1 MTASST
7 HRRSENP
14 TSSERDAKAPQ
25 RRVRSVV
32 VCGASVRSL
41 AESAFQ
47 SGFRPLCIDF
57 FGDADLR
64 ALLKRRRSR
73 MVATLETFSKLP
85 ENLYRVRSN
94 VPLVWAGGLE
104 NHLSILRQIELSRPL
119 IGPKLDVVEKVRNPF
134 VLAQLL
140 TRAGLQTPEIST
152 SGHESD
158 RLWLRKS
165 KAGSG
170 GLGVELSKTASPLP
184 SRNAAGNEY
193 FQEYIDGI
201 PMSAT
206 FIGSAT
212 SCRLIGIALQF
223 SGWPGLGASGF
234 QYCGNAG
241 PVDIPERIEKEIRTA
256 GQTVH
261 ALGLHGVFGLDF
273 ILRKGRIWFLEV
285 NPRIPGSHLIHEQTQ
300 SDLNLFREHLSALG
314 WRDANDANR
323 RSTRQPAQLALRGII
338 WTRRGN
344 VSSAGFTEADWR
356 VSDSMRFADIP
367 DTPEQITVGTPLC
380 SVEVTAESREHL
392 NDQLRQLAKH
402 GRFRKLCD
410 WPAFAETLGSFWKRF
425 ESNLFEDRR
434 RQSPPRLR

>member
-1 MTASST
+1 
-7 HRRSENP
+7 
-14 TSSERDAKAPQ
+14 
-25 RRVRSVV
+25 
-32 VCGASVRSL
+32 
-41 AESAFQ
+41 
-47 SGFRPLCIDF
+47 
-57 FGDADLR
+57 
-64 ALLKRRRSR
+64 
-73 MVATLETFSKLP
+73 MVATLETFSQLP

-134 VLAQLL
+134 VLAKLL

-158 RLWLRKS
+158 RLWLRKN

-256 GQTVH
+256 GQTIH

-300 SDLNLFREHLSALG
+300 SDLNLFREHLSACG
-314 WRDANDANR
+314 WRGANDANR
-323 RSTRQPAQLALRGII
+323 RSTRKPAQLALRGII
-338 WTRRGN
+338 WTRRG
-344 VSSAGFTEADWR
+344 SLSRAGFTEADWR

-367 DTPEQITVGTPLC
+367 DTAEQITVGTPLC